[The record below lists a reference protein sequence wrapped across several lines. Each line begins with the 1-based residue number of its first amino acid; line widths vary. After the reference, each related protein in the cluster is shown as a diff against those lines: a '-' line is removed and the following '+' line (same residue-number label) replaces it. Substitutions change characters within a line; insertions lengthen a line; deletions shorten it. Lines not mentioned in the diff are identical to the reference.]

1 MIVTWFAAAVA
12 SAIVASPA
20 PVAAQPQPMTLD
32 QAITFAMSHDATV
45 LAARSASAA
54 AGAQLA
60 ANRAAGLLNVGGQA
74 QSILNRQSSSNAGA
88 FAQFGLS
95 PSPNFSQNTTQLTAS
110 QNVFDL
116 TTSLQ
121 AKEAQRAYDAANR
134 DLRRAK
140 SQATLDVMTS
150 FYGLAEDA
158 QLVTLALADLK
169 YQQALVRIAQ
179 INYQTG
185 KVAGIDVL
193 KARIQS
199 TTSEEH
205 ASSSEADLEDAR
217 QNLAQLIGAPADQ
230 TFALPDTIP
239 APAPPAGDQPSLT
252 ALALRNRP
260 DLLAASDAFDE
271 ALIVRSLVDAADR
284 PNVNLSG
291 GWGNQV
297 SPTSNAATLA
307 ACNNPSHP
315 LGVPCGLGSSHFYSV
330 SLTSTWTLP
339 LLDWGAKHA
348 ARQSAAVAADEKLE
362 AYESAR
368 RQAAIDVDQ
377 AFRRLGVNRQNLD
390 LATANDQLAKRS
402 ADVAQVQYRTGLISQ
417 IDVTQAE
424 QTYLQAAKD
433 LLDAQVGY
441 VLSVAKLKLAVGDL

>member
-12 SAIVASPA
+12 SAIVATPSPA
-20 PVAAQPQPMTLD
+20 APAAQPMSLD
-32 QAITFAMSHDATV
+32 QAISFAMSHNATV
-45 LAARSASAA
+45 LAARSAYAA

-60 ANRAAGLLNVGGQA
+60 ANRAAGLLNVNGQA
-74 QSILNRQSSSNAGA
+74 QSVLNRQSSSNAGA

-95 PSPNFSQNTTQLTAS
+95 PSPNFSQNTAQLTAS

-121 AKEAQRAYDAANR
+121 AKEAQRAYDAADR

-140 SQATLDVMTS
+140 SQATLDVMTA

-158 QLVTLALADLK
+158 QLVTLSLADLK
-169 YQQALVRIAQ
+169 YQQALVQIAQ
-179 INYQTG
+179 VNYQTG

-205 ASSSEADLEDAR
+205 SSSSEADLEDAR

-230 TFALPDTIP
+230 TFVLPDSIP
-239 APAPPAGDQPSLT
+239 APAPPAGDKASLT
-252 ALALRNRP
+252 ALALRDRP
-260 DLLAASDAFDE
+260 DVLAASDALDE
-271 ALIVRSLVDAADR
+271 ALVLRSLVDASDR
-284 PNVNLSG
+284 PIVNLTG

-315 LGVPCGLGSSHFYSV
+315 LGVPCALGSSHFYSV

-339 LLDWGAKHA
+339 VLDWGAKHA
-348 ARQSAAVAADEKLE
+348 ARQSASVAADEKRA
-362 AYESAR
+362 AYESAQ

-377 AFRRLGVNRQNLD
+377 AFRRLGVNKQNLD

-402 ADVAQVQYRTGLISQ
+402 ADVSQVQYRTGLISQ
-417 IDVTQAE
+417 IDVQSAE
-424 QTYLQAAKD
+424 QTYLQAARD